1 MGRKGKVRT
10 GYNQKTMENLH
21 TGAGAFFKNFD
32 IGVDTY
38 DSARLSGKL
47 IGATQGGGEFKA
59 AAEIRNIEIDGLPGK
74 GKGTEIIDYI
84 DVSLLMNF
92 IETTPSILAMAL
104 GAADIDS
111 DANGTY
117 DIITGRNSFEDSDYI
132 DNITYIGTITGSE
145 EPIIIQVFNAL
156 STDGLNIKVEDKKE
170 GVIPLT
176 VYGHYEDTGEG
187 TLDAPPYKIYYPK
200 GSNAATPI
208 ASVKGGLY
216 ATSKTVSL
224 SSATTGASIY
234 YTTNGFEPTAED
246 TTYSTEITVSTDTI
260 LKAKAMKTG
269 MADSATMTETYRI
282 GE

>member
-1 MGRKGKVRT
+1 MAKGKVRT

-21 TGAGAFFKNFD
+21 TGAGAFFKNF
-32 IGVDTY
+32 IVGTDTY
-38 DSARLSGKL
+38 ESARTGGKL
-47 IGATQGGGEFKA
+47 LGATQGGGEFKA

-84 DVSLLMNF
+84 DVSMTMNF
-92 IETTPSILAMAL
+92 IETTPGILAMAL
-104 GAADIDS
+104 GAADIDTTT
-111 DANGTY
+111 NGTY
-117 DIITGRNSFEDSDYI
+117 DIITGRNSFEDGDYV

-170 GVIPLT
+170 GVIPVT

-200 GSNAATPI
+200 GSNAATPV
-208 ASVKGGLY
+208 ASVKGGVY
-216 ATSKTVSL
+216 ATSQTVSL
-224 SSATTGASIY
+224 SCTTIGATIY
-234 YTTNGFEPTAED
+234 YTTNGFEPTVDD
-246 TTYSTEITVSTDTI
+246 TAYSTEITVAADTI